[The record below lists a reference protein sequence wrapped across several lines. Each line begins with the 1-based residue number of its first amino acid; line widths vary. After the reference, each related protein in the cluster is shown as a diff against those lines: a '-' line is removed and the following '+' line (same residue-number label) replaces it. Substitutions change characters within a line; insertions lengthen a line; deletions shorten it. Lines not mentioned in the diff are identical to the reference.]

1 MNRRHPMKT
10 TLAALVLLGAAGTSL
25 AAEPPCAKEALAQAQ
40 KLLAWHS
47 EGDDRAAV
55 EPQAKALPPLANPAN
70 KAQKLH
76 VLEVIGHVYKAN
88 YRMRMLYAASIGQC
102 LLMGQEILEL
112 SSF

>member
-1 MNRRHPMKT
+1 MDT
-10 TLAALVLLGAAGTSL
+10 SAIASLATELSQARTGDAVQIAVLRKAMDIEAAG
-25 AAEPPCAKEALAQAQ
+25 ALQVLQ
-40 KLLAWHS
+40 
-47 EGDDRAAV
+47 
-55 EPQAKALPPLANPAN
+55 ALPPLANPAN

-88 YRMRMLYAASIGQC
+88 YRMRMLYAASPGPC

>member
-1 MNRRHPMKT
+1 MEAEKPRKTFVAPARRQFM
-10 TLAALVLLGAAGTSL
+10 LDAARMACGVGLLGLGIGL
-25 AAEPPCAKEALAQAQ
+25 YAK
-40 KLLAWHS
+40 
-47 EGDDRAAV
+47 
-55 EPQAKALPPLANPAN
+55 QAKALPPLANPAN

-88 YRMRMLYAASIGQC
+88 YRMRMLYAASPGPC